1 MIDVRTLLP
10 IPSDEDTKLLYD
22 SHGNV
27 TELLRYVETVA
38 KGPSGAGVIIGNYG
52 FGKTHTMLHVASQV
66 KANFKDSL
74 VTYVNTPGSSFM
86 NLYRAFI
93 NLMLRDSELLS
104 KVTTYLEYPLRET
117 LTLILSGGEDGGY
130 ARQWLMGEPA
140 PQNFRLKH
148 ELGSRVN
155 DELALRFMVN
165 LGDVA
170 VKAGYSPILILIDEL
185 EDMVTI
191 GQVKRLQYLSL
202 LRNLIDNLP
211 GKTLLLA
218 ASTPAGWDEVVNTYP
233 ALARRLSSFVI
244 YLKPF
249 TYEESLEFVGR
260 LVKWRGLDMDISENV
275 VKVIHDYTEGN
286 PGEIVRAISL
296 IYTSLGGKVNVDG
309 VKEVLSR
316 HV

>member
-1 MIDVRTLLP
+1 V
-10 IPSDEDTKLLYD
+10 
-22 SHGNV
+22 
-27 TELLRYVETVA
+27 
-38 KGPSGAGVIIGNYG
+38 
-52 FGKTHTMLHVASQV
+52 
-66 KANFKDSL
+66 
-74 VTYVNTPGSSFM
+74 
-86 NLYRAFI
+86 
-93 NLMLRDSELLS
+93 
-104 KVTTYLEYPLRET
+104 
-117 LTLILSGGEDGGY
+117 
-130 ARQWLMGEPA
+130 
-140 PQNFRLKH
+140 
-148 ELGSRVN
+148 
-155 DELALRFMVN
+155 
-165 LGDVA
+165 
-170 VKAGYSPILILIDEL
+170 
-185 EDMVTI
+185 VTI
-191 GQVKRLQYLSL
+191 GQVKKLQYLSL

-249 TYEESLEFVGR
+249 TYEESLEFVGK

>member
-1 MIDVRTLLP
+1 MP
-10 IPSDEDTKLLYD
+10 IPTEKDVDFVYD
-22 SHGNV
+22 PHDDVAELMNV
-27 TELLRYVETVA
+27 IKRVA
-38 KGPSGAGVIIGNYG
+38 EGASGAGIIIGGYG
-52 FGKTHTMLHVASQV
+52 FGKTHVMLHLAKQV
-66 KANFKDSL
+66 RNNYDNSIII
-74 VTYVNTPGSSFM
+74 YINTPGSSFM

-93 NLMLRDSELLS
+93 NSIIEKKELLT
-104 KVTTYLEYPLRET
+104 KLVGKINNPLKEAIS
-117 LTLILSGGEDGGY
+117 LIVNNGDDAEY
-130 ARQWLMGEPA
+130 ARQWLLGEQT

-148 ELGSRVN
+148 GLGSRVN
-155 DELALRFMVN
+155 DELALRFMMN
-165 LGDVA
+165 LGDAV
-170 VKAGYSPILILIDEL
+170 VKAGYGPILILIDEL
-185 EDMVTI
+185 EDVVTI

-249 TYEESLEFVGR
+249 TYEESLEFVGK